1 MNREQYMKALKKR
14 LRRLPSE
21 EFDKAVAYFEEYFD
35 EAGPEQEMQ
44 AIWDL
49 GTPEEAADQIICN
62 IAIKITNEP
71 ITGVKKGI
79 HAVWIGILA
88 VCAAPVALPFLLLAV
103 GLLILLF
110 AIAVMLFAVLVACCI
125 LVIIMGPVS
134 ICAGFTVFTDSIP
147 ASLICFGQ
155 GFMEIGI
162 GLLLIFGL
170 YHLGRRLLN
179 WLVRFFGNLAKK
191 GGK

>member
-1 MNREQYMKALKKR
+1 M
-14 LRRLPSE
+14 PS
-21 EFDKAVAYFEEYFD
+21 D